1 MGSPKDN
8 SVKAQKL
15 ANESAEKQTAMQ
27 IAQQQKTNEM
37 YQNMFNNQM
46 QYAKDQDTLNEQAKL
61 QNQAKLN
68 PYVDS
73 GTSALKDYQNAIS
86 DQNSWYNQQFT
97 GEDLLKDPSYLN
109 RLQTGQNSLDNSL
122 AAKNGLLSGAAL
134 KATTQYN
141 QNFASNEYQNA
152 WSRDQQEKNNR
163 LNGYA
168 NLVNTGYNA
177 TNAWTGQNQASQ
189 LNNVMSNLLTNYTN
203 QQVNS
208 DSSYTDALTGI
219 TANNYN
225 SQIGALQGARGG
237 NAMGGALSGAA
248 AGASVGTAIMPG
260 WGTAIG
266 AGVGAIGG
274 AFASRG

>member
-37 YQNMFNNQM
+37 YQNMFNNNM

-68 PYVDS
+68 PYVDA
-73 GTSALKDYQNAIS
+73 GTSALKDYQNAVS

-152 WSRDQQEKNNR
+152 WARDQQEKNNR

-225 SQIGALQGARGG
+225 SQIGALQGAKGG